1 MHPLSM
7 VRTRSTAS
15 LTPPTTSRAGVP
27 PATGLQ
33 HVARKAELAAG
44 RCGGRRDACPPRQT
58 LLARADSS
66 ALAGPRAPFHKTNKT
81 NRTTK
86 ESK

>member
-1 MHPLSM
+1 MRPLSM
-7 VRTRSTAS
+7 VRTRSIAS

-27 PATGLQ
+27 PAPGLEQVPETGSW
-33 HVARKAELAAG
+33 RPDAAG
-44 RCGGRRDACPPRQT
+44 AGGTPALLWQT
-58 LLARADSS
+58 LLARADSP

-81 NRTTK
+81 TK